1 MSQELAV
8 EATQAPHPKAR
19 LSLLGTFRLEIEG
32 AVVTLPTGAQRLLA
46 LLCLR
51 QFMSRRQLAGS
62 LWPESSTKQ
71 AMTNLR
77 QVCWRLHDATRGA
90 RVVVDNGPLLELSST
105 VRSDVRWLSQA
116 LAVPVEVSGEAATLS
131 RYFLLDLTRA
141 EAAQLLV
148 DWDEEWLEH
157 ERERLRQTRLHVL
170 ERWALHLAEQGDHG
184 LALEAG
190 LAALHTDP
198 LRETAHRTV
207 IRIHLIE
214 GNVGE
219 AKRAYARCRSIL
231 LDEIGV
237 EPSAE
242 TRTLLQGPSL
252 SALSRLR
259 IMG

>member
-8 EATQAPHPKAR
+8 DTTRPPQLDAR
-19 LSLLGTFRLEIEG
+19 LSLLGTFRLEIDG
-32 AVVTLPTGAQRLLA
+32 VAMALPTGAQRVLA

-51 QFMSRRQLAGS
+51 QSMSRRQLAGS
-62 LWPESSTKQ
+62 LWPESSGKQ
-71 AMTNLR
+71 ALTNLR

-90 RVVVDNGPLLELSST
+90 RVVIDNGALLELSPA

-116 LAVPVEVSGEAATLS
+116 LALPVELSGEGAALA
-131 RYFLLDLTRA
+131 RCFLLDLTRTD
-141 EAAQLLV
+141 AAQLLA
-148 DWDEEWLEH
+148 DWDEEWLDD
-157 ERERLRQTRLHVL
+157 ERERFRQTRLHVL
-170 ERWALHLAEQGDHG
+170 ERWALHLAAQGDHG

-219 AKRAYARCRSIL
+219 ARRAYSRCRSIL
-231 LDEIGV
+231 RAEVGV
-237 EPSAE
+237 EPSVE
-242 TRTLLQGPSL
+242 TR
-252 SALSRLR
+252 ALVHSRV
-259 IMG
+259 

>member
-1 MSQELAV
+1 MSEELAV
-8 EATQAPHPKAR
+8 ETTHMPHLDAR
-19 LSLLGTFRLEIEG
+19 LSLLGAFRLEVDG
-32 AVVTLPTGAQRLLA
+32 AAVALPTGAQRLLA
-46 LLCLR
+46 LLCLKHC
-51 QFMSRRQLAGS
+51 MSRRQLAGS

-71 AMTNLR
+71 ALTNLR

-90 RVVVDNGPLLELSST
+90 RVVVDHGALLELSPT

-116 LAVPVEVSGEAATLS
+116 VSRPVEVSGEAAPLA
-131 RYFLLDLTRA
+131 RHFLLDLTRTDTA
-141 EAAQLLV
+141 HLLA
-148 DWDEEWLEH
+148 DWDDEWLDD
-157 ERERLRQTRLHVL
+157 ERERFRQIRLHVL
-170 ERWALHLAEQGDHG
+170 ERWALHLAEQGEHG

-231 LDEIGV
+231 RAEIGV
-237 EPSAE
+237 EPSVE
-242 TRTLLQGPSL
+242 TRGLVHRSPPS
-252 SALSRLR
+252 AV
-259 IMG
+259 